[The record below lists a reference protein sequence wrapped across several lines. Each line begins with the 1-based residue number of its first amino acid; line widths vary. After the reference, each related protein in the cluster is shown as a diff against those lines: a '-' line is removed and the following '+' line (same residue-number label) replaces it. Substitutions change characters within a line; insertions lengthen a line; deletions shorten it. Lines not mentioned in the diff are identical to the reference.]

1 MKFLKLSSATILS
14 FAAAASAAPSCPST
28 LDASHKVNDM
38 ITMYY
43 AIVPSDPADADNG
56 LLCARMEYE
65 GDQWVGLGISAD
77 GKMVPSRAI
86 IGLPD
91 DNSVRKYALNGMS
104 PDLVVPAEEDR
115 QTLMDTSIVQ
125 SDGMTTMSFARMLVE
140 EDEIEIKASGENI
153 FIYARGS
160 ANSPLAYH
168 GGGDEHR
175 GVFRVDFKAEEEA
188 PPPVE
193 DDAGDVA
200 TTGATAAAAA
210 AAGDATTV
218 AATAAAADAT
228 STAATTA
235 APGAEGTTT
244 TATTAPDTSS
254 GHVVAASSLMAI
266 SLATMFLV

>member
-1 MKFLKLSSATILS
+1 
-14 FAAAASAAPSCPST
+14 
-28 LDASHKVNDM
+28 
-38 ITMYY
+38 
-43 AIVPSDPADADNG
+43 
-56 LLCARMEYE
+56 
-65 GDQWVGLGISAD
+65 
-77 GKMVPSRAI
+77 
-86 IGLPD
+86 
-91 DNSVRKYALNGMS
+91 MS

-115 QTLMDTSIVQ
+115 QTLMVTSIVQ

-193 DDAGDVA
+193 DDAGDVVA
-200 TTGATAAAAA
+200 TTGATAAAA

-218 AATAAAADAT
+218 AAAADAT
-228 STAATTA
+228 TMAATTA
-235 APGAEGTTT
+235 SPGAEGTTV
-244 TATTAPDTSS
+244 ATTAPDTSS
-254 GHVVAASSLMAI
+254 GYVVAASSLMAI
-266 SLATMFLV
+266 SLATMFLVLRRESHTNCIGQSMCTIIFYRRYGIWAHFLSISTI